1 MGSKQTRVQ
10 VHCSNDHET
19 ILGIEDVAIV
29 HSQGTVIGYRFQC
42 PACDATNEVPAGP
55 ETLAVLHAFGVTTVL
70 PGAGEVP
77 TPVGAHREAVSLR
90 VLLDQ
95 PEIAAELFKEP
106 EPAPRVQEQSGSP
119 SP

>member
-1 MGSKQTRVQ
+1 

-70 PGAGEVP
+70 PGASEAP
-77 TPVGAHREAVSLR
+77 TPIGAHREAVSLR

-95 PEIAAELFKEP
+95 PEIAAQRFKEP
-106 EPAPRVQEQSGSP
+106 ERAPRVEEQSGSP